1 MNLQF
6 KCSNNSVYGSS
17 NLSVA
22 VLLKVVVLCGND
34 LILAAAAATALSF
47 LIFFLLPGIV
57 LEVKSLFHPLESHQA
72 YNDVYYWGVPDEN
85 DGDEDAAAGDEIIQE
100 KAKEYQM
107 NTFSD
112 LSATEVTLP

>member
-1 MNLQF
+1 MWKWPNT
-6 KCSNNSVYGSS
+6 G
-17 NLSVA
+17 
-22 VLLKVVVLCGND
+22 
-34 LILAAAAATALSF
+34 LSF
-47 LIFFLLPGIV
+47 LIFLSGIV
-57 LEVKSLFHPLESHQA
+57 LDVKSLFHPLESHQA

-85 DGDEDAAAGDEIIQE
+85 DGDEDGAAAGDEIIQE

>member
-6 KCSNNSVYGSS
+6 KYSNNSVYGSS

-34 LILAAAAATALSF
+34 LILAAATALSF

-85 DGDEDAAAGDEIIQE
+85 DGNEDAAAGDEIIQE

>member
-1 MNLQF
+1 MW
-6 KCSNNSVYGSS
+6 K
-17 NLSVA
+17 
-22 VLLKVVVLCGND
+22 CGND
-34 LILAAAAATALSF
+34 LILAAAALSF

-72 YNDVYYWGVPDEN
+72 YNDVYYWGVPDES